1 MPITQDKYN
10 RRADYHKRIIDCL
23 NQRETWENRQR
34 LFYQARYFGVR
45 RKTKPWPTAADLHVQ
60 LIDTAI
66 ERLKPSFVN
75 SAIGND
81 ILSSFVPMRQ
91 QLTPITVTAERWF
104 DYKMREQSNFQKEI
118 VSVIDNL
125 LLYGRGVAKVIW
137 DDEGK
142 KINFEAIDPFHL
154 IVPQYTKELKD
165 ADFIVHIISTSVDTY
180 KTNPLYKQDEDFI
193 KRIAGKP
200 NNSVGLRSEIQN
212 EIYRREGITQE
223 AENDRIILW
232 EMYTP
237 SKDGWL
243 VETFSPLAVDENVR
257 KPFTLPYEHGE
268 PPFVDFPYEITGG
281 GWYSPR
287 GVAEI
292 LLPGE
297 NLLNKLKNSLSDYVE
312 LANRPVFEAQNPIS
326 LNTANLKMQPGQ
338 ILPQGLK
345 PVQFSQPPFDF
356 QRLMLEERQLAEIR
370 MGNPD
375 FGAGSQFN
383 SSDRKTAT
391 EIQAVQGQAA
401 ASSDLRNR
409 IFRMSLAHLFR
420 QCWSLYVQYAKEDLM
435 YRYADDTG
443 QMVPEGIHQQYSIE
457 PKGGLDFINRQF
469 SLQKSV
475 ARMQMF
481 QNNPFINQ
489 AELVKSVLEQDDP
502 SLVRRLFTD
511 PQAGAGD
518 QAEDQATEIAT
529 MLATGFPVA
538 IKPSDDHKAHISVLF
553 AFNQAAQMRQ
563 QPVDQSA
570 MQVLM
575 QHLQQHLQALEQTD
589 PNTSRAIQ
597 KQLRDAAKASMR
609 QQEQAMRATPSEGL
623 PMQAPATMPA

>member
-1 MPITQDKYN
+1 MAINQEKSN
-10 RRADYHKRIIDCL
+10 RRGDYYQRIIDCL

-81 ILSSFVPMRQ
+81 ILCSFVPMRQ

-137 DDEGK
+137 DDQTK
-142 KINFEAIDPFHL
+142 RISFEAIDPFHL

-180 KTNPLYKQDEDFI
+180 KTNPLYKQDENFI
-193 KRIAGKP
+193 KQISGKP
-200 NNSVGLRSEIQN
+200 NNSVGLRSEIQD

-243 VETFSPLAVDENVR
+243 VETFSPLAINENVR

-292 LLPGE
+292 LLPSE

-312 LANRPVFEAQNPIS
+312 LANRPVFEAQNPVS

-356 QRLMLEERQLAEIR
+356 QRLMLDERQLAENR
-370 MGNPD
+370 MGSAD

-383 SSDRKTAT
+383 SADRKTAA
-391 EIQAVQGQAA
+391 EIQAMQGQAA
-401 ASSDLRNR
+401 ASGDLRNR
-409 IFRMSLAHLFR
+409 IFRMSLSHLFR
-420 QCWSLYVQYAKEDLM
+420 QSWSLYVQYAKEDLM
-435 YRYADDTG
+435 FRYTG
-443 QMVPEGIHQQYSIE
+443 EMPPEGIHEEYSIE

-469 SLQKSV
+469 ALQKAV

-481 QNNPFINQ
+481 QNNVYINQ
-489 AELVKSVLEQDDP
+489 GELVKSVLEQDDP
-502 SLVRRLFTD
+502 SLVRKLFTD
-511 PQAGAGD
+511 PQAGSGD

-563 QPVDQSA
+563 QPVDNSA
-570 MQVLM
+570 LQVLM
-575 QHLQQHLQALEQTD
+575 DHLQQHLAALEQTD

-597 KQLRDAAKASMR
+597 KQLRDAAKGQM
-609 QQEQAMRATPSEGL
+609 QQQG
-623 PMQAPATMPA
+623 QAPQQPQPQVM

>member
-1 MPITQDKYN
+1 MATNQEKNN
-10 RRADYHKRIIDCL
+10 RRGDYYQRIIDCL

-45 RKTKPWPTAADLHVQ
+45 RKVKPWPTAADLHVQ

-125 LLYGRGVAKVIW
+125 LLYGRGVAKVVW
-137 DDEGK
+137 DDQNKRIG
-142 KINFEAIDPFHL
+142 FEAIDPFHL

-165 ADFIVHIISTSVDTY
+165 ADFIVHIISTSVDSY
-180 KTNPLYKQDEDFI
+180 KTNPLYKQDEEFI

-200 NNSVGLRSEIQN
+200 NNSVGLRSEIQD

-243 VETFSPLAVDENVR
+243 VETYSPLAVDENVR

-312 LANRPVFEAQNPIS
+312 LANRPVFEAQNPVS
-326 LNTANLKMQPGQ
+326 LNTANLRMQPGQ

-356 QRLMLEERQLAEIR
+356 QRLMLEERQLAENR
-370 MGNPD
+370 MGSAD

-383 SSDRKTAT
+383 SADRKTAA
-391 EIQAVQGQAA
+391 EIQAMQGQAA
-401 ASSDLRNR
+401 ASGDLRNR

-420 QCWSLYVQYAKEDLM
+420 QSWALYVQYAKEDLM
-435 YRYADDTG
+435 FRYADDTG
-443 QMVPEGIHQQYSIE
+443 QMVPEGIHEQYSIE

-469 SLQKSV
+469 ALQKSV

-481 QNNPFINQ
+481 QGNPYINQ
-489 AELVKSVLEQDDP
+489 GELVKSVLEQDDP
-502 SLVRRLFTD
+502 SLVRKLFTD
-511 PQAGAGD
+511 PQAGSGD

-570 MQVLM
+570 IQVLM
-575 QHLQQHLQALEQTD
+575 DHLQQHLAALEQTD

-597 KQLRDAAKASMR
+597 KQLRDAAKPQV
-609 QQEQAMRATPSEGL
+609 QQQG
-623 PMQAPATMPA
+623 QAPQQIQPQVM

>member
-1 MPITQDKYN
+1 MPITEDKYN

-81 ILSSFVPMRQ
+81 ILSSFVPMRA

-104 DYKMREQSNFQKEI
+104 DYKMREQTNFQKEI

-137 DDEGK
+137 DDQTK
-142 KINFEAIDPFHL
+142 RISFEAIDPFHL

-180 KTNPLYKQDEDFI
+180 KTNPLYKQDENFI

-200 NNSVGLRSEIQN
+200 NNSVGLRSEIQD

-292 LLPGE
+292 LLPSE
-297 NLLNKLKNSLSDYVE
+297 NLCNKLKNSLSDYVE

-356 QRLMLEERQLAEIR
+356 QRLMLEERQLADNR
-370 MGNPD
+370 MGSND
-375 FGAGSQFN
+375 FGSGSQFN
-383 SSDRKTAT
+383 SQDRKTAA
-391 EIQAVQGQAA
+391 EIQAMQGQAA
-401 ASSDLRNR
+401 ASGDLRNR

-435 YRYADDTG
+435 FRYADDTG
-443 QMVPEGIHQQYSIE
+443 QMVPEGIHEQYSIE
-457 PKGGLDFINRQF
+457 PKGGLDFVNRQF
-469 SLQKSV
+469 ALQKSV

-481 QNNPFINQ
+481 QNNPYINQ
-489 AELVKSVLEQDDP
+489 GELVKSVLEQDDP
-502 SLVRRLFTD
+502 SLVRKLFTD
-511 PQAGAGD
+511 PQAGSGD

-553 AFNQAAQMRQ
+553 AFNQAAQVRQ

-570 MQVLM
+570 VQVLM
-575 QHLQQHLQALEQTD
+575 DHLQQHLAALEQTD

-597 KQLRDAAKASMR
+597 KQLRDAAAGQVKQQQQQAA
-609 QQEQAMRATPSEGL
+609 QEQQLQPQVM
-623 PMQAPATMPA
+623 

>member
-1 MPITQDKYN
+1 MSDKYTL
-10 RRADYHKRIIDCL
+10 RADYHQRIIDSL

-60 LIDTAI
+60 LIDGAI
-66 ERLKPSFVN
+66 EKLKPSFVN

-91 QLTPITVTAERWF
+91 QLTPITVSAERWF

-125 LLYGRGVAKVIW
+125 LLYGRGLAKVVW
-137 DDEGK
+137 NEDK
-142 KINFEAIDPFHL
+142 KQIAFEAIDPFHVV
-154 IVPQYTKELKD
+154 VPAYCKNLAD
-165 ADFIVHIISTSVDTY
+165 ADFIVHIVSISVDSY
-180 KTNPLYKQDEDFI
+180 KTNPLYKQDKEFV
-193 KRIAGKP
+193 KRISGKV
-200 NNSVGLRSEIQN
+200 NESVGLRSEIQD

-223 AENDRIILW
+223 SGNDTIILW
-232 EMYTP
+232 ELYTP
-237 SKDGWL
+237 SKDGWK
-243 VETFSPLAVDENVR
+243 VETYSPLDVETDVR

-268 PPFVDFPYEITGG
+268 PPFVDFPYELTGG

-356 QRLMLEERQLAEIR
+356 QRLMMDEKMSAEQR
-370 MGNPD
+370 MGQFD
-375 FGAGSQFN
+375 MGASSQYQI
-383 SSDRKTAT
+383 SDRKTAT
-391 EIQAVQGQAA
+391 EVAAIQAQAA
-401 ASSDLRNR
+401 ASGDLRNR
-409 IFRMSLAHLFR
+409 IFRMSLSHLFR
-420 QCWSLYVQYAKEDLM
+420 QCWSLYVQYAKEDLLF
-435 YRYADDTG
+435 RYAEETG
-443 QMVPEGIHQQYSIE
+443 QMVPDGIHAEYSIE

-469 SLQKSV
+469 ALQKSV

-481 QNNPFINQ
+481 QNNPFVNQ
-489 AELVKSVLEQDDP
+489 GELVKSVLEQDDP
-502 SLVRRLFTD
+502 SLVRRLFQD
-511 PQAGAGD
+511 PQAASGD

-553 AFNQAAQMRQ
+553 AFNQAAQLRQ

-575 QHLQQHLQALEQTD
+575 AHLQQHLQALEQID

-597 KQLRDAAKASMR
+597 KQLRDAAKADAR
-609 QQEQAMRATPSEGL
+609 QQGQAVGATPTEGQ
-623 PMQAPATMPA
+623 PMQPAAPMPA

>member
-1 MPITQDKYN
+1 MKNPEARDG
-10 RRADYHKRIIDCL
+10 YHMRIIDCL

-45 RKTKPWPTAADLHVQ
+45 RKMKPWPSAADLHVQ
-60 LIDTAI
+60 LIDSAI
-66 ERLKPSFVN
+66 EKLKPSFVN

-91 QLTPITVTAERWF
+91 QLTPLTVSAERWF

-125 LLYGRGVAKVIW
+125 LLYGRGVSKVLW
-137 DDEGK
+137 NEDK
-142 KINFEAIDPFHL
+142 KQISFEAIDPFHL
-154 IVPQYTKELKD
+154 VVPAYSKSMAD
-165 ADFIVHIISTSVDTY
+165 ADFIVHIILVSVDSY
-180 KTNPLYKQDEDFI
+180 KSNPLYKQDKDFVTKI
-193 KRIAGKP
+193 SGKV
-200 NNSVGLRSEIQN
+200 NQSVGLRSEIQD

-223 AENDRIILW
+223 SGNDTIILW
-232 EMYTP
+232 ELYTP
-237 SKDGWL
+237 SDKGWKVQTYSPL
-243 VETFSPLAVDENVR
+243 EVETDVR
-257 KPFTLPYEHGE
+257 KPFYLPYEHGE
-268 PPFVDFPYEITGG
+268 PPFVDFPYEVTGG

-356 QRLMLEERQLAEIR
+356 QKLMLEERMLAEQR
-370 MGNPD
+370 MGSPD
-375 FGAGSQFN
+375 FGAGSQFQV
-383 SSDRKTAT
+383 SDRKTAT
-391 EIQAVQGQAA
+391 EIQAMQGQAA
-401 ASSDLRNR
+401 ASGDLRNR
-409 IFRMSLAHLFR
+409 IFRMSLSHLFR
-420 QCWSLYVQYAKEDLM
+420 QCWSLYVQYASQDLM
-435 YRYADDTG
+435 YRYAEETG
-443 QMVPEGIHQQYSIE
+443 QMIPEGIHSEYAIE

-469 SLQKSV
+469 ALQKSV

-481 QNNPFINQ
+481 QNNPFVNQ
-489 AELVKSVLEQDDP
+489 GELVKSVLEQDDP
-502 SLVRRLFTD
+502 SLVRRLFQD
-511 PQAGAGD
+511 PNAASGD

-553 AFNQAAQMRQ
+553 AFNQAAQQRQ
-563 QPVDQSA
+563 QQVDQSA

-575 QHLQQHLQALEQTD
+575 AHLQQHLQALEQVD

-597 KQLRDAAKASMR
+597 KQLRDAAKGQM
-609 QQEQAMRATPSEGL
+609 QQQGQQL
-623 PMQAPATMPA
+623 PPEAMQAQQAAPMPA

>member
-1 MPITQDKYN
+1 MADNNP
-10 RRADYHKRIIDCL
+10 RATYYQRILEAL
-23 NQRETWENRQR
+23 NQRESWENRQR

-45 RKTKPWPTAADLHVQ
+45 RKIKPWPTAADLHVQ

-66 ERLKPSFVN
+66 EKLKPSFVN

-91 QLTPITVTAERWF
+91 QLTPITVSAERWF
-104 DYKMREQSNFQKEI
+104 DYNMREKTNFQKEI
-118 VSVIDNL
+118 VSVIDNI

-137 DDEGK
+137 DEDK
-142 KINFEAIDPFHL
+142 KQIRFDAIDPFHI
-154 IVPQYTKELKD
+154 IVPSYTKEFKD
-165 ADFIVHIISTSVDTY
+165 ADFIVHIISTSVDSY
-180 KTNPLYKQDEDFI
+180 KANPAYKQDEELI
-193 KRIAGKP
+193 KIISGKP
-200 NNSVGLRSEIQN
+200 SKSVGLRSEIQD

-223 AENDRIILW
+223 GENDRIILW

-237 SKDGWL
+237 TKDGWK
-243 VETFSPLAVDENVR
+243 VETYSPLQIQTDIR
-257 KPFTLPYEHGE
+257 KTFILPYNHGE
-268 PPFVDFPYEITGG
+268 PPFVDFPYEVTGG

-356 QRLMLEERQLAEIR
+356 QRLMLEERMLAEQR
-370 MGNPD
+370 MGQFD
-375 FGAGSQFN
+375 MSATGQYTGA
-383 SSDRKTAT
+383 DRKTAT
-391 EIQAVQGQAA
+391 EVQAIQGQAA
-401 ASSDLRNR
+401 ASGDLRNR
-409 IFRMSLAHLFR
+409 IFRMSLAHLFK
-420 QCWSLYVQYAKEDLM
+420 QCWSLYTQYNKKDLM
-435 YRYADDTG
+435 YRYAEETG
-443 QMVPEGIHQQYSIE
+443 QMVPEGIHAEYSIE

-469 SLQKSV
+469 ALQKSV

-481 QNNPFINQ
+481 QNNPFVNQ
-489 AELVKSVLEQDDP
+489 GELVKSVLEQDDP
-502 SLVRRLFTD
+502 SLVRRLFQD
-511 PQAGAGD
+511 PQAASGD

-553 AFNQAAQMRQ
+553 AFNQAAQARQ
-563 QPVDQSA
+563 QPVDQAA

-575 QHLQQHLQALEQTD
+575 QHLQQHLAALEKID

-597 KQLRDAAKASMR
+597 KQLRDAAT
-609 QQEQAMRATPSEGL
+609 QQAKQQQQI
-623 PMQAPATMPA
+623 MQAQPQPQIQPQVM

>member
-1 MPITQDKYN
+1 MADKN
-10 RRADYHKRIIDCL
+10 QRATYYQRVLEAL
-23 NQRETWENRQR
+23 NQRESWENRQR

-45 RKTKPWPTAADLHVQ
+45 RKVKPWPTAADLHVQ

-66 ERLKPSFVN
+66 EKLKPSFVN

-91 QLTPITVTAERWF
+91 QLTPITVSAERWF
-104 DYKMREQSNFQKEI
+104 DYNMREKTNFQKEI
-118 VSVIDNL
+118 VSVIDNI

-137 DDEGK
+137 DEDQK
-142 KINFEAIDPFHL
+142 QIRFDAIDPFHI
-154 IVPQYTKELKD
+154 IVPSYTKEFKD
-165 ADFIVHIISTSVDTY
+165 ADFIVHIISTSVDSY
-180 KTNPLYKQDEDFI
+180 KANPAYKQDEELI
-193 KRIAGKP
+193 KIISGKP
-200 NNSVGLRSEIQN
+200 SKSVGLRSEIQD

-223 AENDRIILW
+223 GENDRIILW
-232 EMYTP
+232 EMHTP
-237 SKDGWL
+237 TKDGWK
-243 VETFSPLAVDENVR
+243 VETYSPLQIQTDIR
-257 KPFTLPYEHGE
+257 KPFVLPYNHGE
-268 PPFVDFPYEITGG
+268 PPFVDFPYEVTGG

-356 QRLMLEERQLAEIR
+356 QRLMLEERMLAEQR
-370 MGNPD
+370 MGQFD
-375 FGAGSQFN
+375 MSATGQYTGA
-383 SSDRKTAT
+383 DRKTAT
-391 EIQAVQGQAA
+391 EVQAIQGQAA
-401 ASSDLRNR
+401 ASGDLRNR
-409 IFRMSLAHLFR
+409 IFRMSLAHLFK
-420 QCWSLYVQYAKEDLM
+420 QCWSLYTQYNKQDLM
-435 YRYADDTG
+435 YRYAEETG
-443 QMVPEGIHQQYSIE
+443 QMVPEGIHAEYSIE

-469 SLQKSV
+469 ALQKSV

-481 QNNPFINQ
+481 QNNPFVNQ
-489 AELVKSVLEQDDP
+489 GELVKSVLEQDDP
-502 SLVRRLFTD
+502 SLVRRLFQD
-511 PQAGAGD
+511 PQAASGD

-538 IKPSDDHKAHISVLF
+538 IKPSDDHKSHISVLF
-553 AFNQAAQMRQ
+553 AFNQAAQARQ
-563 QPVDQSA
+563 QPVDQAA

-575 QHLQQHLQALEQTD
+575 AHLQQHLAALEKID

-597 KQLRDAAKASMR
+597 KQLRDAAA
-609 QQEQAMRATPSEGL
+609 QQAKQQQQM
-623 PMQAPATMPA
+623 APQQVQLQQQIQPQVI

>member
-1 MPITQDKYN
+1 MADNNP
-10 RRADYHKRIIDCL
+10 RATYYQRILEAL
-23 NQRETWENRQR
+23 NQRESWENRQR

-45 RKTKPWPTAADLHVQ
+45 RKIKPWPTAADLHVQ

-66 ERLKPSFVN
+66 EKLKPSFVN

-91 QLTPITVTAERWF
+91 QLTPITVSAERWF
-104 DYKMREQSNFQKEI
+104 DYNMREKTNFQKEI
-118 VSVIDNL
+118 VSVIDNI

-137 DDEGK
+137 DEDK
-142 KINFEAIDPFHL
+142 KQIRFDAIDPFHI
-154 IVPQYTKELKD
+154 IVPSYTKEFKD
-165 ADFIVHIISTSVDTY
+165 ADFIVHIISTSVDSY
-180 KTNPLYKQDEDFI
+180 KANPAYKQDEELI
-193 KRIAGKP
+193 KIISGKP
-200 NNSVGLRSEIQN
+200 SKSVGLRSEIQD

-223 AENDRIILW
+223 GENDRIILW

-237 SKDGWL
+237 TKDGWK
-243 VETFSPLAVDENVR
+243 VETYSPLQIQTDIR
-257 KPFTLPYEHGE
+257 KTFILPYNHGE
-268 PPFVDFPYEITGG
+268 PPFVDFPYEVTGG

-356 QRLMLEERQLAEIR
+356 QRLMLEERMLAEQR
-370 MGNPD
+370 MGQFD
-375 FGAGSQFN
+375 ISATGQYTGA
-383 SSDRKTAT
+383 DRKTAT
-391 EIQAVQGQAA
+391 EVQAIQGQAA
-401 ASSDLRNR
+401 ASGDLRNR
-409 IFRMSLAHLFR
+409 IFRMSLAHLFK
-420 QCWSLYVQYAKEDLM
+420 QCWSLYTQYNKKDLM
-435 YRYADDTG
+435 YRYAEETG
-443 QMVPEGIHQQYSIE
+443 QMVPEGIHAEYSIE

-469 SLQKSV
+469 ALQKSV

-481 QNNPFINQ
+481 QNNPFVNQ
-489 AELVKSVLEQDDP
+489 GELVKSVLEQDDP
-502 SLVRRLFTD
+502 SLVRRLFQD
-511 PQAGAGD
+511 PQAASGD

-553 AFNQAAQMRQ
+553 AFNQAAQARQ
-563 QPVDQSA
+563 QPVDQAA

-575 QHLQQHLQALEQTD
+575 AHLQQHLAALEKID

-597 KQLRDAAKASMR
+597 KQLRDAAKATM
-609 QQEQAMRATPSEGL
+609 QQQAQQL
-623 PMQAPATMPA
+623 PPGVMQGQAPAPMPA

>member
-1 MPITQDKYN
+1 MAINQEKSN
-10 RRADYHKRIIDCL
+10 RRGDYYQRIIDCL

-45 RKTKPWPTAADLHVQ
+45 RKVKPWPTAADLHVQ

-125 LLYGRGVAKVIW
+125 LLYGRGVAKVVW
-137 DDEGK
+137 DDQNKRIG
-142 KINFEAIDPFHL
+142 FEAIDPFHL

-165 ADFIVHIISTSVDTY
+165 ADFIVHIISTSVDSY
-180 KTNPLYKQDEDFI
+180 KTNPLYKQDENFI
-193 KRIAGKP
+193 KTIAGKP
-200 NNSVGLRSEIQN
+200 NNAVGLRSEIQD

-223 AENDRIILW
+223 AEEDRIILW

-243 VETFSPLAVDENVR
+243 VETFSPLVVNENVR

-312 LANRPVFEAQNPIS
+312 LANRPVFEAQNPVS
-326 LNTANLKMQPGQ
+326 LNTANLRMQPGQ

-356 QRLMLEERQLAEIR
+356 QRLMLEERQLAENR
-370 MGNPD
+370 MGNAD

-383 SSDRKTAT
+383 TGDRKTAA
-391 EIQAVQGQAA
+391 EIQAMQGQAA
-401 ASSDLRNR
+401 ASGDLRNR

-420 QCWSLYVQYAKEDLM
+420 QSWALYVQYAKEDLM
-435 YRYADDTG
+435 FRYADDTG
-443 QMVPEGIHQQYSIE
+443 QMVPDGIHEEYSIE

-469 SLQKSV
+469 ALQKSV

-481 QNNPFINQ
+481 QGNPYINQ
-489 AELVKSVLEQDDP
+489 GELVKSVLEQDDP
-502 SLVRRLFTD
+502 SLVRKLFTD
-511 PQAGAGD
+511 PQAGSGD

-563 QPVDQSA
+563 QPVDNSA
-570 MQVLM
+570 LQVLM
-575 QHLQQHLQALEQTD
+575 DHLQQHLAALEQTD

-597 KQLRDAAKASMR
+597 KQLRDAVKAQA
-609 QQEQAMRATPSEGL
+609 QQQG
-623 PMQAPATMPA
+623 QAPQQLQPQPQVM

>member
-1 MPITQDKYN
+1 MATNQEKSN
-10 RRADYHKRIIDCL
+10 RRGDYYQRIIDCL

-45 RKTKPWPTAADLHVQ
+45 RKVKPWPTAADLHVQ

-125 LLYGRGVAKVIW
+125 LLYGRGVAKVVW
-137 DDEGK
+137 DDQNKRIG
-142 KINFEAIDPFHL
+142 FEAIDPFHL

-165 ADFIVHIISTSVDTY
+165 EDFIVHIISISVDSY
-180 KTNPLYKQDEDFI
+180 KTNPLYKQDEEFI

-200 NNSVGLRSEIQN
+200 NNSVGLRSEIQD

-243 VETFSPLAVDENVR
+243 VETYPPLAINENVR

-312 LANRPVFEAQNPIS
+312 LANRPVFEAQNPVS
-326 LNTANLKMQPGQ
+326 LNTANLRMQPGQ

-356 QRLMLEERQLAEIR
+356 QRLMLEERQLAENR
-370 MGNPD
+370 MGNAD

-383 SSDRKTAT
+383 TGDRKTAA
-391 EIQAVQGQAA
+391 EIQAMQGQAA
-401 ASSDLRNR
+401 ASGDLRNR

-420 QCWSLYVQYAKEDLM
+420 QSWALYVQYAKEDLM
-435 YRYADDTG
+435 FRYADDTG
-443 QMVPEGIHQQYSIE
+443 QMVPEGIHEQYSIE

-469 SLQKSV
+469 ALQKSV

-481 QNNPFINQ
+481 QGNPYINQ
-489 AELVKSVLEQDDP
+489 GELVKSVLEQDDP
-502 SLVRRLFTD
+502 SLVRKLFTD
-511 PQAGAGD
+511 PQAGSGD

-570 MQVLM
+570 IQVLM
-575 QHLQQHLQALEQTD
+575 EHLQQHLAALEQTD

-597 KQLRDAAKASMR
+597 KQLRDAAKAQV
-609 QQEQAMRATPSEGL
+609 QQQG
-623 PMQAPATMPA
+623 QAPQQLQPQVM

>member
-1 MPITQDKYN
+1 MATNQEKSN
-10 RRADYHKRIIDCL
+10 RRGDYYQRIIDCL

-45 RKTKPWPTAADLHVQ
+45 RKVKPWPTAADLHVQ

-125 LLYGRGVAKVIW
+125 LLYGRGVAKVVW
-137 DDEGK
+137 DDQNKRIG
-142 KINFEAIDPFHL
+142 FEAIDPFHL

-165 ADFIVHIISTSVDTY
+165 ADFIVHIISISVDSY
-180 KTNPLYKQDEDFI
+180 KTNPLYKQDEEFI

-200 NNSVGLRSEIQN
+200 NNSVGLRSEIQD

-243 VETFSPLAVDENVR
+243 VETYSPLAINENVR

-312 LANRPVFEAQNPIS
+312 LANRPVFEAQNPVS
-326 LNTANLKMQPGQ
+326 LNTANLRMQPGQ

-356 QRLMLEERQLAEIR
+356 QRLMLEERQLAENR
-370 MGNPD
+370 MGNAD

-383 SSDRKTAT
+383 TGDRKTAA
-391 EIQAVQGQAA
+391 EIQAMQGQAA
-401 ASSDLRNR
+401 ASGDLRNR

-420 QCWSLYVQYAKEDLM
+420 QSWALYVQYAKEDLM
-435 YRYADDTG
+435 FRYADDTG
-443 QMVPEGIHQQYSIE
+443 QMVPEGIHEQYSIE

-469 SLQKSV
+469 ALQKSV

-481 QNNPFINQ
+481 QGNPYINQ
-489 AELVKSVLEQDDP
+489 GELVKSVLEQDDP
-502 SLVRRLFTD
+502 SLVRKLFTD
-511 PQAGAGD
+511 PQAGSGD

-570 MQVLM
+570 IQVLM
-575 QHLQQHLQALEQTD
+575 EHLQQHLAALEQTD

-597 KQLRDAAKASMR
+597 KQLRDAAKPQV
-609 QQEQAMRATPSEGL
+609 QQQG
-623 PMQAPATMPA
+623 QAPQQLQPQVM

>member
-1 MPITQDKYN
+1 MPITEEKSN
-10 RRADYHKRIIDCL
+10 RRGDYYQRIIDCL

-45 RKTKPWPTAADLHVQ
+45 RKVKPWPTAADLHVQ

-125 LLYGRGVAKVIW
+125 LLYGRGVAKVVW
-137 DDEGK
+137 DDQNKRIG
-142 KINFEAIDPFHL
+142 FEAIDPFHL

-165 ADFIVHIISTSVDTY
+165 ADFIVHIISTSVDSY
-180 KTNPLYKQDEDFI
+180 KTNPLYKQDENFI
-193 KRIAGKP
+193 KTIAGKP
-200 NNSVGLRSEIQN
+200 NNAVGLRSEIQD

-223 AENDRIILW
+223 AEEDRIILW

-243 VETFSPLAVDENVR
+243 VETFSPLVVNENVR

-312 LANRPVFEAQNPIS
+312 LANRPVFEAQNPVS
-326 LNTANLKMQPGQ
+326 LNTANLRMQPGQ

-356 QRLMLEERQLAEIR
+356 QRLMLEERQLAENR
-370 MGNPD
+370 MGNAD

-383 SSDRKTAT
+383 SADRKTAA
-391 EIQAVQGQAA
+391 EIQAMQGQAA
-401 ASSDLRNR
+401 ASGDLRNR

-420 QCWSLYVQYAKEDLM
+420 QSWALYVQYAKEDLM
-435 YRYADDTG
+435 FRYADDTG
-443 QMVPEGIHQQYSIE
+443 QMVPEGIHEQYSIE

-469 SLQKSV
+469 ALQKSV

-481 QNNPFINQ
+481 QGNPYINQ
-489 AELVKSVLEQDDP
+489 GELVKSVLEQDDP
-502 SLVRRLFTD
+502 SLVRKLFTD

-570 MQVLM
+570 VQVLM
-575 QHLQQHLQALEQTD
+575 DHLQQHLAALEQTD

-597 KQLRDAAKASMR
+597 KQLRDATKAQV
-609 QQEQAMRATPSEGL
+609 QQQG
-623 PMQAPATMPA
+623 QAPQQIQPQVM